1 MNVSILKRLAA
12 IESKVQKPEAVPSL
26 IMIGYDEGRKQW
38 SISETY
44 SSGTGKLPKMQ
55 DSFTRL
61 ACMMIICDVRYQEGR
76 EKE

>member
-1 MNVSILKRLAA
+1 MGNLYFKAFEKYGAALAA
-12 IESKVQKPEAVPSL
+12 LYPSQIETLIEAL
-26 IMIGYDEGRKQW
+26 EEYKA
-38 SISETY
+38 
-44 SSGTGKLPKMQ
+44 TGKLPKMQ